1 MSSCLLISEA
11 CVEYKLAPRS
21 KRVIVNGTK
30 NGKIRMS
37 GFFFVSGT
45 RTNFA
50 ILLYHLLNLL
60 PAISI
65 KNRLK
70 AGMDKPV
77 VLNAQPSSI
86 YMEHFVSQ
94 P

>member
-30 NGKIRMS
+30 NGKIRM
-37 GFFFVSGT
+37 GGFFVSDT

-50 ILLYHLLNLL
+50 ILLYHLLNLF

-70 AGMDKPV
+70 AGMGRPV
-77 VLNAQPSSI
+77 ALIAQPSSV